1 MSKAATLKMLLQDD
15 DLKITDLRKDI
26 LDIIL
31 SAKKPL
37 SAYDVLDQ
45 LKTKRTNAKPPTV
58 YRVID
63 YFVEKKII
71 HRVETTNKYVG
82 CTQLDNFKTKYHG
95 ILFLCQQCGNSFELV
110 DDEFLAALKH
120 FSKKHKFS
128 VNESLVEV
136 KGVCEKCSE
145 LKA

>member
-110 DDEFLAALKH
+110 DDEFLEALKN
-120 FSKKHKFS
+120 FSKKHQFS

-136 KGVCEKCSE
+136 KGICEKCGR
-145 LKA
+145 LKT